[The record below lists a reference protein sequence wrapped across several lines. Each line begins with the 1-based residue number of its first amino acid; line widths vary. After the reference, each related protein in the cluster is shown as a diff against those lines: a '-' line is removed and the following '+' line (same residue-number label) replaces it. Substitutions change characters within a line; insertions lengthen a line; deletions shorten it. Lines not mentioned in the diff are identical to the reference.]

1 MFRCKKCGALNNV
14 RSGAKGNPVCGRCKA
29 PLDVSGAPQPVNGAE
44 LARTVASSPVPVLVD
59 FWAPWCG
66 PCHAVAPT
74 VEQLARETAGR
85 IIVLKLD
92 TEAEPAAGASYG
104 IQGIPTFILFKNGRE
119 AARRSG
125 AMPKQAFVSWLS
137 EVEPGLFGGG
147 QQAAR

>member
-1 MFRCKKCGALNNV
+1 
-14 RSGAKGNPVCGRCKA
+14 
-29 PLDVSGAPQPVNGAE
+29 
-44 LARTVASSPVPVLVD
+44 VLVD

>member
-44 LARTVASSPVPVLVD
+44 LARTIASSPVPVLVD

-66 PCHAVAPT
+66 PCHAVAPV
-74 VEQLARETAGR
+74 VEQFARETAGR

-92 TEAEPAAGASYG
+92 TEAEPAAAGSYG

-119 AARRSG
+119 AGRRSG
-125 AMPKQAFVSWLS
+125 AMPKQALVGWLN